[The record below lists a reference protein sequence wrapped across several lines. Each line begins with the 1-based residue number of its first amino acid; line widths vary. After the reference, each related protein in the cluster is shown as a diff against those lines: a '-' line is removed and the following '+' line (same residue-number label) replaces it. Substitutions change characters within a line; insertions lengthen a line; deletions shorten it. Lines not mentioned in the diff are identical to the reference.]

1 MKAPT
6 NISEAKTVLSEMK
19 NATWSSL
26 SITGIPGPVLVN
38 ETRNEQNNVL
48 EYGRILIK
56 YALG

>member
-19 NATWSSL
+19 NATWSSF

-48 EYGRILIK
+48 EYGRILIM

>member
-6 NISEAKTVLSEMK
+6 NISEAETVLSEMK
-19 NATWSSL
+19 NANWSSFNV
-26 SITGIPGPVLVN
+26 TGLPGPVLVN

-48 EYGRILIK
+48 EYGRILIM

>member
-6 NISEAKTVLSEMK
+6 NMSEAKTVLSEMK
-19 NATWSSL
+19 NATWSSF

-38 ETRNEQNNVL
+38 QTRNQQNNIL
-48 EYGRILIK
+48 KDGRILMM